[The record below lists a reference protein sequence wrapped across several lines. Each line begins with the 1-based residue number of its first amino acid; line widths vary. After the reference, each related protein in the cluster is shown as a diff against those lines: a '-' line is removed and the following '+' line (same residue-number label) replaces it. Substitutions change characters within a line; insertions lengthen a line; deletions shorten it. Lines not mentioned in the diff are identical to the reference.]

1 MATKKI
7 LVIDD
12 DRLFLA
18 FLERSISAAYPD
30 LQLTTCADPFAGLK
44 KISADLDLLLLDLEM
59 PGLDGKKLL
68 DYAKATGLKR
78 SNIIILSGRE
88 ADDLHQLFPMGE
100 CLAVLNKHEAR
111 QKAVLDMILQALQG
125 KARTGD
131 ENGVPGCP

>member
-12 DRLFLA
+12 DRLFLG
-18 FLERSISAAYPD
+18 FLTRYVGENYPS
-30 LQLTTCADPFAGLK
+30 LQLVTCADPFDGLK
-44 KISADLDLLLLDLEM
+44 RISADLDLLLLDLEM

-68 DYAKATGLKR
+68 EFAKATGLKR

-88 ADDLHQLFPMGE
+88 ADELHRLFPMGE

-111 QKAVLDMILQALQG
+111 QKTVLDMIFQALQS
-125 KARTGD
+125 KAEGSA
-131 ENGVPGCP
+131 